1 MLRDELLNIL
11 SVFFIIKKIKQYEEN
26 CYKIAFADKNKPNM
40 EEKEKGAKATTF
52 LAEMASYAKTDG
64 YEHINKFL
72 TSFETLILSIEIS
85 TNNGQEVGLQYVY
98 FPNHP
103 IFNQLSDDTRND
115 IMFRVKRETQ
125 RDKLITLLKLR
136 DEVYEEV
143 DLNFRLQYV
152 PHEVPFRQEGVKFEI
167 TADYATKVRALAR
180 KISFFICFLMLAFV
194 LIGHDTEE
202 QTSIFS
208 YTSNFSEFI
217 MRALTAAQ
225 LLVTFWFVVIWISL
239 RKPLCLKKYDLSV
252 QEQKKKE
259 AMEKV
264 GGAEDTKKK
273 DESEI
278 EGWDLLMGH
287 YAKLA

>member
-1 MLRDELLNIL
+1 M
-11 SVFFIIKKIKQYEEN
+11 
-26 CYKIAFADKNKPNM
+26 
-40 EEKEKGAKATTF
+40 
-52 LAEMASYAKTDG
+52 
-64 YEHINKFL
+64 
-72 TSFETLILSIEIS
+72 
-85 TNNGQEVGLQYVY
+85 
-98 FPNHP
+98 
-103 IFNQLSDDTRND
+103 
-115 IMFRVKRETQ
+115 
-125 RDKLITLLKLR
+125 
-136 DEVYEEV
+136 
-143 DLNFRLQYV
+143 
-152 PHEVPFRQEGVKFEI
+152 
-167 TADYATKVRALAR
+167 RALAR

-194 LIGHDTEE
+194 LIDHDTEE

-217 MRALTAAQ
+217 MRSLTAAQ

-287 YAKLA
+287 YARLA